1 MSDKLNFIRILGTL
15 SRLQFGG
22 KSYHRSVAV
31 LLLGGLLL
39 GTALTATA
47 QERYESSQTLRAS
60 QILPPELLRGPYHG
74 GEEQV
79 LNDGYLNHYTINSKF
94 GKYTVI
100 STPLLRKRIHE
111 INAIGELEKIKG
123 TKEFIKSFK
132 ESGFKTLEG
141 AKKTDHEAY
150 FDNYW
155 CHWRDR
161 HDFQKRRG

>member
-15 SRLQFGG
+15 SRLQLGG

-47 QERYESSQTLRAS
+47 QEKFESSQTLRAS

-74 GEEQV
+74 VEEQV
-79 LNDGYLNHYTINSKF
+79 LNDGYLNHYTVNSKF

-141 AKKTDHEAY
+141 AKI
-150 FDNYW
+150 
-155 CHWRDR
+155 
-161 HDFQKRRG
+161 